1 MAEEIQKKF
10 QKELDSFKA
19 FEKDLTKAV
28 SQRKLLDSQ
37 LNENKAVQQEL
48 DLLKKDAE
56 VYKLMGPVLVKQ
68 GLEDARQNVSKRMEY
83 ISKELKRMDTNIT
96 SLQQRQ
102 EGSSTALSKLEKEF
116 QQAQVKAALKHW

>member
-19 FEKDLTKAV
+19 IEKDLTKAV

-48 DLLKKDAE
+48 DLLQAEAE
-56 VYKLMGPVLVKQ
+56 VYKLIGPVLVKQ

-116 QQAQVKAALKHW
+116 QQAQVKAALKH